1 MNYSVDQL
9 KSLITQS
16 DGMARSNLFAVQLP
30 TIYKSNSTEDA
41 FARVPILAP
50 EELNVLC
57 KATQLPGR
65 QLNTVERRVGMQ
77 TQKVAYGYQVEDI
90 TLTFIVMNNY
100 KIRKYFDAWQRLA
113 VDYANGEVG
122 YHSDY
127 ALPVQ
132 ISQLQKGF
140 SLPIYKVDLF
150 GDTLD
155 KIPSNIV
162 NRLPTLPG
170 PLGDILKTGEL
181 DLAFVTG
188 DDVVYSVNLVGAFP
202 TSIASVE
209 LNNEL
214 DGMVELSVQ
223 LSFTNWND
231 REEVSQGGDKG
242 TGIESFWAGIMTSIT
257 DVVDNVTDVVDDF
270 LDDFNV
276 F

>member
-1 MNYSVDQL
+1 
-9 KSLITQS
+9 
-16 DGMARSNLFAVQLP
+16 
-30 TIYKSNSTEDA
+30 
-41 FARVPILAP
+41 
-50 EELNVLC
+50 
-57 KATQLPGR
+57 
-65 QLNTVERRVGMQ
+65 
-77 TQKVAYGYQVEDI
+77 
-90 TLTFIVMNNY
+90 MNNY

-140 SLPIYKVDLF
+140 SFPIYKVDIA
-150 GDTLD
+150 GDFID

-162 NRLPTLPG
+162 NRLPTLPFV
-170 PLGDILKTGEL
+170 GDVLRTGEL